1 MSICPFLLCRL
12 SLPSLSPSISLP
24 PPTSSLSLITQLILR
39 IRTNSGTGSHTV
51 KVFNFDGKE
60 LSRVEP
66 YSSFLHQ
73 ARASPI
79 AATAFH
85 PHRMMLAASARG
97 DNHVN
102 LWTCGERKGGGGGG
116 DL

>member
-1 MSICPFLLCRL
+1 MILSVLQARMNIFQYSLCKFSLLSWL
-12 SLPSLSPSISLP
+12 SISL
-24 PPTSSLSLITQLILR
+24 IKH
-39 IRTNSGTGSHTV
+39 SGTGNHTV
-51 KVFNFDGKE
+51 KIFNFDGRE

-73 ARASPI
+73 ARQSPI

-85 PHRMMLAASARG
+85 PHRMMLACAARG
-97 DNHVN
+97 DNHIN
-102 LWTCGERKGGGGGG
+102 LFTCADKKQGLNL

>member
-1 MSICPFLLCRL
+1 
-12 SLPSLSPSISLP
+12 
-24 PPTSSLSLITQLILR
+24 
-39 IRTNSGTGSHTV
+39 V
-51 KVFNFDGKE
+51 KVFNFEGKE

-73 ARASPI
+73 ARGAPI
-79 AATAFH
+79 SATAFH

-102 LWTCGERKGGGGGG
+102 FFTCQEKKTGFEN
-116 DL
+116 